1 MRQLRDDT
9 HLILDGEVRVYRRE
23 RSKRWQAAFVIDG
36 HTIRISTGKR
46 DLAEAK
52 EYARDTFLEYKFRH
66 KNDLPVVTKKF
77 SDVAKLAIVDMR
89 KQLDAGLGRKVFAD
103 YIVCIERYLIPF
115 FGAQYVTS
123 IDYQKIQ
130 DFYEWRRAKMGRE
143 PKASTLN
150 THNSAMNRVFEEAV
164 ARGFLA
170 HKNVPLLVNRGE
182 KSERR
187 PDFTREEYA
196 TLIRKM
202 PSWIT
207 QGKAGKPTDMRHLM
221 RDYVLIMA
229 NTGMRHGTEA
239 LNLKWKH
246 VTLFE
251 EKDLQYLEMS
261 VSGKTGRRDIICRS
275 GTINYLK
282 RIHERSDDIKHIPF
296 EDLLKQRIDL
306 PVFRLPDGTVS
317 KNIHQTFRKF
327 VTDAGLI
334 TCPRTNQNRT
344 LYSLRHT
351 YATFALLND
360 GMDIHALAIQM
371 GTSIGMIERHYS
383 HLTPRLKKDMLTGK
397 RYELSRDEF
406 EDQHDTREL

>member
-1 MRQLRDDT
+1 MRRLRDDT
-9 HLILDGEVRVYRRE
+9 QLILDGEVRVYRRANS
-23 RSKRWQAAFVIDG
+23 RRWQAAFVIDG

-46 DLAEAK
+46 ILEEAK
-52 EYARDTFLEYKFRH
+52 EYARDAYLEYKFRH
-66 KNDLPVVTKKF
+66 KNQLPVITKKF
-77 SDVAKLAIVDMR
+77 SDVARLAIADMR
-89 KQLDAGLGRKVFAD
+89 KQLDADLGKRVYAD

-123 IDYQKIQ
+123 IDYEKIQ
-130 DFYEWRRAKMGRE
+130 AFYDWRREKMGRE

-187 PDFTREEYA
+187 PDFTREEYRS
-196 TLIRKM
+196 LIRRL
-202 PSWIT
+202 PHWID

-221 RDYVLIMA
+221 RDYVLILA

-239 LNLKWKH
+239 QNLRWKH

-251 EKDLQYLEMS
+251 EGGLQYLEMS

-275 GTINYLK
+275 GTVDFLK
-282 RIHERSDDIKHIPF
+282 RIHARSKDIRHIPF
-296 EDLLKQRIDL
+296 EQMLKQRLDL
-306 PVFRLPDGTVS
+306 PVFRLPNGTVT
-317 KNIHQTFRKF
+317 NNLHQTFRAF
-327 VTDAGLI
+327 LTEAGLI
-334 TCPRTNQNRT
+334 TCPRTGQNRT

-360 GMDIHALAIQM
+360 GMDIHALAVQM
-371 GTSIGMIERHYS
+371 GTSIRMIERHYS
-383 HLTPRLKKDMLTGK
+383 HLTPRLKKDMLTGR
-397 RYELSRDEF
+397 RYDLAL
-406 EDQHDTREL
+406 DQQKSDGS